1 TVLLRAHQ
9 MNGNVWFVANHPT
22 VMSGRDVEDVTGL
35 HLADAAVYHR
45 KSRAPRNHD
54 PDVLDHA
61 KLFTLRLA
69 DVLRPSPARLIAR
82 AANRQAPNVYYFE
95 RALLEG
101 EGFIGIFKSF

>member
-82 AANRQAPNVYYFE
+82 APIVKPPTCTISNVPFSKVRVSSGYSNR
-95 RALLEG
+95 
-101 EGFIGIFKSF
+101 